1 MTRAVMGNPR
11 FSSSTPARVPVVDR
25 HGYLRLGLLLFPGAL
40 ADSVLELR
48 NLFGDLLSR
57 LFSADGCDQKAD
69 SNADPHPDQE
79 GNALAQELRL
89 FFAAKCGTGTADSAR
104 CSLICVADPVFD
116 IVHGLR

>member
-57 LFSADGCDQKAD
+57 LFSADTGEQTRYSCY
-69 SNADPHPDQE
+69 NLPPE
-79 GNALAQELRL
+79 GTVTIHKGQQ
-89 FFAAKCGTGTADSAR
+89 
-104 CSLICVADPVFD
+104 
-116 IVHGLR
+116 